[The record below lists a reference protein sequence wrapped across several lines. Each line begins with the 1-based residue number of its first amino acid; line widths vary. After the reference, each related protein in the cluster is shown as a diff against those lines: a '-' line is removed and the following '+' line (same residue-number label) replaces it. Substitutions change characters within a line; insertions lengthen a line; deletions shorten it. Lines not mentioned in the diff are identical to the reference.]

1 LHEIFCIKLEPD
13 KTIVKFSPVLG
24 SAALS

>member
-1 LHEIFCIKLEPD
+1 LHELFCTKLEPD